1 MAAARTNKRTK
12 SATNDNDNRD
22 RISQLPEEII
32 HQILRRSPGN
42 SARTTVLSKRWRSI
56 WSCYPVVQFRHS
68 DPPRPTVQ
76 GRLENF
82 KKFVESSMERFSRH
96 SQMRMETLDILLTV
110 KGFITR
116 FPQFQTVCITNLTYN
131 DNVTFNT
138 FKEEETGDN
147 MSNPT
152 SIDHLK
158 YCTVQSN
165 SEIDKHA
172 LLEALFRVCCPNHL
186 TLIHRHKN
194 SKRFFQGILSI
205 MQQKGGADESLMWL
219 NGLKD
224 VKIITQDVDVEVE
237 EEELFMGYSNCK
249 TQNQLCLE
257 LTW

>member
-1 MAAARTNKRTK
+1 MK
-12 SATNDNDNRD
+12 
-22 RISQLPEEII
+22 
-32 HQILRRSPGN
+32 
-42 SARTTVLSKRWRSI
+42 
-56 WSCYPVVQFRHS
+56 
-68 DPPRPTVQ
+68 Q
-76 GRLENF
+76 GSHPSYLG
-82 KKFVESSMERFSRH
+82 
-96 SQMRMETLDILLTV
+96 LV